1 MKRNYRFDNMKLLLI
16 IFVIFGHLL
25 ELFKSN
31 NLIPTKIYLI
41 IYTFHMPIF
50 IFLTGMFAKF
60 NKKRIFS
67 LIYIYAVFQIMYR
80 KYDMQLFNT
89 GTELI
94 YKYSTPYW
102 LLWYVFVVIVYNL
115 LIPLFE
121 TKRGVE
127 KVIISTI
134 VIWLSLIV
142 NKAGDIGYYASI
154 SRFFTFLPYFVLGFY
169 FKDYVGKIDDF
180 FNKRNIVR
188 YVSLAVSFIL
198 VILVCRYIYNTDK
211 VTQNMLY
218 GSYSYESAK
227 YGISYKLKFFLFALV
242 WFIFFYLLLPNKKIP
257 FVSILGSNTLTI
269 YLFHGF
275 YVKKLLKMKYFVFD
289 PNTNMKIALLLTVLL
304 ILFYGN
310 KYIAKFLRFIFCG
323 EIFIFIYQKLYDM
336 NILRDKQN

>member
-1 MKRNYRFDNMKLLLI
+1 
-16 IFVIFGHLL
+16 
-25 ELFKSN
+25 
-31 NLIPTKIYLI
+31 
-41 IYTFHMPIF
+41 MPIF

-80 KYDMQLFNT
+80 KYDMLLFNT
-89 GTELI
+89 GSELI

-198 VILVCRYIYNTDK
+198 VILVCRYIYYTDK

-242 WFIFFYLLLPNKKIP
+242 WFVFFYLLLPNKKIP

>member
-1 MKRNYRFDNMKLLLI
+1 MKLLLI

-218 GSYSYESAK
+218 G
-227 YGISYKLKFFLFALV
+227 
-242 WFIFFYLLLPNKKIP
+242 
-257 FVSILGSNTLTI
+257 
-269 YLFHGF
+269 
-275 YVKKLLKMKYFVFD
+275 
-289 PNTNMKIALLLTVLL
+289 
-304 ILFYGN
+304 
-310 KYIAKFLRFIFCG
+310 
-323 EIFIFIYQKLYDM
+323 
-336 NILRDKQN
+336 

>member
-142 NKAGDIGYYASI
+142 YKAGDIGYYASI

-242 WFIFFYLLLPNKKIP
+242 WFVFFYLLLPNKKIP

>member
-1 MKRNYRFDNMKLLLI
+1 M
-16 IFVIFGHLL
+16 
-25 ELFKSN
+25 
-31 NLIPTKIYLI
+31 
-41 IYTFHMPIF
+41 
-50 IFLTGMFAKF
+50 
-60 NKKRIFS
+60 
-67 LIYIYAVFQIMYR
+67 
-80 KYDMQLFNT
+80 
-89 GTELI
+89 
-94 YKYSTPYW
+94 
-102 LLWYVFVVIVYNL
+102 FVVIVYNL

-180 FNKRNIVR
+180 FNKRNIVK

-242 WFIFFYLLLPNKKIP
+242 WFVFFYLLLPNKKIP

>member
-1 MKRNYRFDNMKLLLI
+1 
-16 IFVIFGHLL
+16 
-25 ELFKSN
+25 
-31 NLIPTKIYLI
+31 
-41 IYTFHMPIF
+41 MPIF

-242 WFIFFYLLLPNKKIP
+242 WFVFFYLLLPNKKIP

>member
-1 MKRNYRFDNMKLLLI
+1 MKLLLI

-310 KYIAKFLRFIFCG
+310 KYIAKFLRLIFCG